1 MVNFNGKYKWVK
13 NEDYDDFVEKMGKNL
28 KKLCTVTDLEGE
40 DGHKPSYLG

>member
-28 KKLCTVTDLEGE
+28 KKLCKVTQLQI
-40 DGHKPSYLG
+40 